1 MSTNMS
7 SSCYKLMEAHDKRN
21 LIEISQ
27 LIDLTDKPIGLT
39 RDEIGWSRVRSNA
52 SNCICCCNNNSIT
65 LVTTDDSYILDHV
78 PLDNIQF
85 AQTNASLQYLALSNH
100 RKIAI
105 IDLVDND
112 INNSYN
118 RTNNNLMSETK
129 VVNLAAHN
137 LTMNDI
143 IFWRWL
149 DDTSLV
155 ILSYEALYTCSV
167 DQQHI
172 NHPAYT
178 AFSNRSRYL
187 SMQKIFHI
195 QQNLSALCQVNDVQ
209 RDSSGNIY
217 AISSLYSTN
226 NLLKLQPSN
235 NTHNSTNNPA
245 NYLLNNSNSVSG
257 GTLRPSF
264 GSMPGRLSQLVNNE
278 YSSDSLRSEQ
288 HFFDTRRNYTS
299 PTNCSDDEICGLVQ
313 IYCKAR
319 DRSQLIQAHAITFTN
334 PRPMFSLSRPQTCKA
349 NEDKGKQPEQEMST
363 NRCIND
369 RTNPTILVA
378 ANKIGDQMRVHFT
391 EMATFENQP
400 SRPGQIASPTTRFD
414 HLSDRD
420 FPTSIVCSHVKPEG
434 GNDNLHVALVTTKHG
449 QLFVCSVTHS
459 TILFN
464 TSITNDII
472 SSSILENSTHGLMV
486 ICRNGQV
493 LLVRLNLTNLLKLLD
508 ESKSLRHIKSASNI
522 LEYNNNN
529 NDDNQSSELSNEKST
544 KPSSSGETNNQRC
557 TILDYDS
564 EVIISTRL

>member
-1 MSTNMS
+1 
-7 SSCYKLMEAHDKRN
+7 MEAHDKRN

-39 RDEIGWSRVRSNA
+39 RDEIGWSKVRSNA

-85 AQTNASLQYLALSNH
+85 AQANASLQYLALSNH

-112 INNSYN
+112 INYNCN

-129 VVNLAAHN
+129 IVNLAAYG

-143 IFWRWL
+143 IFWKWL
-149 DDTSLV
+149 DDTNLV
-155 ILSYEALYTCSV
+155 ILSFEALYICSI

-187 SMQKIFHI
+187 SMEKIFQIH
-195 QQNLSALCQVNDVQ
+195 QNLSSLSQVNDVQ
-209 RDSSGNIY
+209 RDVSGNIY
-217 AISSLYSTN
+217 AISSLYSTK
-226 NLLKLQPSN
+226 NLLKMQPSI
-235 NTHNSTNNPA
+235 NTHNSTISPVNYSNNKTTTITG
-245 NYLLNNSNSVSG
+245 G

-264 GSMPGRLSQLVNNE
+264 GSMPSRLSQLVSNE
-278 YSSDSLRSEQ
+278 YSSDSLKSDNHIFE
-288 HFFDTRRNYTS
+288 TLRNRTLS
-299 PTNCSDDEICGLVQ
+299 PTGNCSDDDEICGLVQ
-313 IYCKAR
+313 VYCKVR
-319 DRSQLIQAHAITFTN
+319 DRSQLIEAHAITFTS
-334 PRPMFSLSRPQTCKA
+334 PRPMFSLSRF
-349 NEDKGKQPEQEMST
+349 NSRSNDVLGKKVGGTSTHEQQQRHNVGPS
-363 NRCIND
+363 
-369 RTNPTILVA
+369 NPTIMIA
-378 ANKIGDQMRVHFT
+378 ANKVGEQMRVYFT
-391 EMATFENQP
+391 EMASSENHYP
-400 SRPGQIASPTTRFD
+400 SGQNASPTVRFER
-414 HLSDRD
+414 LSDID
-420 FPTSIVCSHVKPEG
+420 FPTTITCSHVKPEG
-434 GNDNLHVALVTTKHG
+434 GNNNLHVALITTKHG

-472 SSSILENSTHGLMV
+472 SSTILESSTQGLMV

-493 LLVRLNLTNLLKLLD
+493 LLVQLNLTNLLKLLD
-508 ESKSLRHIKSASNI
+508 ESKTLRHIKSASNI
-522 LEYNNNN
+522 SEYNNNN
-529 NDDNQSSELSNEKST
+529 IQLSNFGDDKSM
-544 KPSSSGETNNQRC
+544 KPSSSSEANLHQRG
-557 TILDYDS
+557 TVLDYDS